1 MELRGRRISSLPS
14 IMSSSNEMELWEL
27 SKGDSMRF
35 HSLLPL
41 LGEPKRVGDP
51 YLLGD
56 PNRTGES
63 NLVGEP
69 NTPAFAGFLAGEA
82 GGIGIGGY
90 CCC

>member
-1 MELRGRRISSLPS
+1 MELSGRRICSLPS
-14 IMSSSNEMELWEL
+14 IMSSSRMIEFWVL
-27 SKGDSMRF
+27 SKGDSKRF

-41 LGEPKRVGDP
+41 LGEPKRDGDP

-63 NLVGEP
+63 SLVCEP
-69 NTPAFAGFLAGEA
+69 SAPQFAGFLAGEA